1 MVFEHGY
8 SKNVGDTN
16 TRGFLALSN
25 ECIHGLEGGLCAIC
39 FPKPIPEAVPAAPA
53 VRASRAKSAPSP
65 ARSKAASKPPSL
77 RSAPASSASGA
88 TSVTRPRPSTRAK
101 SSIGPKSAPDNVG
114 EQRIYHLTHIRNLA
128 GILSSGGLLAD
139 ASEAWDSRPAVD
151 ISSAPNRE
159 RRRST
164 LIAGTENSTVAHFVP
179 FFLSPN
185 ATIWDSILTNTGD
198 PRLSRDAPYAENF
211 DFVILVSTVKRVVE
225 AQSGSVEPT
234 LGVIAVTD
242 GDAAGTLTRVGVTP
256 ETSDRVL
263 RRLRAEKDSVA
274 LLEAE
279 LLVEET
285 FPFEL
290 VTIVAVANDKVRDVV
305 RGILAESGHRPKV
318 AVYPPWFHA
327 SEPVIA

>member
-39 FPKPIPEAVPAAPA
+39 FPKPIPEAAAAPPT
-53 VRASRAKSAPSP
+53 VRASRAKSAPASP
-65 ARSKAASKPPSL
+65 ARPKSASKPPSL
-77 RSAPASSASGA
+77 RGTPPSTAAAGVS
-88 TSVTRPRPSTRAK
+88 RPSTRAK

-114 EQRIYHLTHIRNLA
+114 EQRIYHLTHINNLA
-128 GILSSGGLLAD
+128 GILASGGLLAD
-139 ASEAWDSRPAVD
+139 VSEAWAARPAVD
-151 ISSAPNRE
+151 ISSAANRE
-159 RRRST
+159 KRRAT
-164 LIAGTENSTVAHFVP
+164 GIAGVEESTVAHFVP

-185 ATIWDSILTNTGD
+185 ATIWDSILTGTED
-198 PRLSRDAPYAENF
+198 PRLSRDALFAENF
-211 DFVILVSTVKRVVE
+211 DFVILVSTVKKALE
-225 AQSGSVEPT
+225 AQAGAAEPT
-234 LGVIAVTD
+234 LGMIAVTD
-242 GDAAGTLTRVGVTP
+242 GDAAGTLTRFGATP

-263 RRLRAEKDSVA
+263 RRLRAQKDDSA

-279 LLVEET
+279 LLVEDA

-305 RGILAESGHRPKV
+305 RGILASSGHRPKV

-327 SEPVIA
+327 SEPVTA